1 MWTQV
6 VCFIHEDCTV
16 KSNMISTNIY
26 AILSKELEH
35 ASGGCIRSYGYR
47 PAECCLSPKGY
58 YNCKNKEIFLLINF
72 KVIGRMIVLRR
83 PCGSL
88 CRYAKTETA
97 AVL

>member
-1 MWTQV
+1 MWTQL

-16 KSNMISTNIY
+16 KSDMISTNIY

-72 KVIGRMIVLRR
+72 
-83 PCGSL
+83 
-88 CRYAKTETA
+88 
-97 AVL
+97 